1 MQVFKH
7 PCIQEY
13 TSYHIQKTEKDG
25 CMQKYLKMFEF
36 LYLVINFR
44 VNITPVGENEGDATI
59 FSVSKTSYFPVS
71 QLRREISYRFKI
83 NLLVPNKR

>member
-36 LYLVINFR
+36 LYLVINFI

-71 QLRREISYRFKI
+71 QLRREISYHFKI

>member
-13 TSYHIQKTEKDG
+13 TPSHLKTVKDE

-71 QLRREISYRFKI
+71 QLRREISYHFKI

>member
-13 TSYHIQKTEKDG
+13 TSYHIQRLKKTDACK
-25 CMQKYLKMFEF
+25 KYLKMFEF

-59 FSVSKTSYFPVS
+59 FSVSKTSYSPVS
-71 QLRREISYRFKI
+71 QLRREISYHFKI

>member
-59 FSVSKTSYFPVS
+59 FSVSKTSYSPVS
-71 QLRREISYRFKI
+71 QLRREISYHFKI

>member
-1 MQVFKH
+1 MH
-7 PCIQEY
+7 SRIY
-13 TSYHIQKTEKDG
+13 IISHSKTEKDG

-59 FSVSKTSYFPVS
+59 FSVSKTSYSPVS
-71 QLRREISYRFKI
+71 QLRREISYHFKI

>member
-36 LYLVINFR
+36 LYLVINLR

-71 QLRREISYRFKI
+71 QLRREISYHFKI